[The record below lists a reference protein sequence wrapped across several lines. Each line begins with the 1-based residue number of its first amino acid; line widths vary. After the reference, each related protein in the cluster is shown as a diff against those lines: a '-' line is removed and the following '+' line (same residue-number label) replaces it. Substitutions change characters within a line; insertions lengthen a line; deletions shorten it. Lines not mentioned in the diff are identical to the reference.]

1 MPNLFLSLL
10 EKISESFP
18 HHESLDSNLKQLSKV
33 KELMSFTKES
43 SELSRENRTGSSS
56 EWTVDTQIS
65 HIIPSAGKRFANN
78 LIAEMSNPY

>member
-1 MPNLFLSLL
+1 
-10 EKISESFP
+10 
-18 HHESLDSNLKQLSKV
+18 
-33 KELMSFTKES
+33 MSFTKES